1 MEGNAEIVTFA
12 VLRQTSNS
20 KVNMTYHIRTI
31 ILSAMFS
38 FAAGG
43 MQAAKYMMPMHSPWS
58 ITTELSA
65 EQTFNSSFDEINIR
79 TEGRRVHVSGA
90 EDKTLEV
97 YNIAGVKVASFPIDA
112 PEKTIT
118 LTVPKGIYIL
128 RVEKVTRKVNVL

>member
-1 MEGNAEIVTFA
+1 
-12 VLRQTSNS
+12 
-20 KVNMTYHIRTI
+20 MTYHIRTI

-65 EQTFNSSFDEINIR
+65 EQTLNSSFDEINIR
-79 TEGRRVHVSGA
+79 TEGRKVHVSGA

>member
-1 MEGNAEIVTFA
+1 
-12 VLRQTSNS
+12 
-20 KVNMTYHIRTI
+20 
-31 ILSAMFS
+31 
-38 FAAGG
+38 
-43 MQAAKYMMPMHSPWS
+43 MQAAKYMMPMHSPWI

-65 EQTFNSSFDEINIR
+65 EQTLNSSFDEINIR
-79 TEGRRVHVSGA
+79 TEGRKVHVSGA

>member
-12 VLRQTSNS
+12 VLRQTSKS

-58 ITTELSA
+58 IGTELPA
-65 EQTFNSSFDEINIR
+65 EQTLSSTFEEVTIR
-79 TEGRRVHVSGA
+79 TEGRKVHINGA
-90 EDKTLEV
+90 EDKMLEV
-97 YNIAGVKVASFPIDA
+97 YNIAGVKVASYPIDA
-112 PEKTIT
+112 PEKTVT

>member
-1 MEGNAEIVTFA
+1 MVTFA
-12 VLRQTSNS
+12 VLRQTSKS
-20 KVNMTYHIRTI
+20 KLNMTYHIRTI

-65 EQTFNSSFDEINIR
+65 EQTLNSSFDEINIR

>member
-1 MEGNAEIVTFA
+1 
-12 VLRQTSNS
+12 
-20 KVNMTYHIRTI
+20 MTNHIRTI
-31 ILSAMFS
+31 IFSAMFS

-65 EQTFNSSFDEINIR
+65 EQNSSIDEINIR
-79 TEGRRVHVSGA
+79 TEGRKVHVSGA